1 MIKMSVATT
10 ETTHKT
16 RKPFSFPEKW
26 AFWKKFA
33 CEDHF
38 DNPLDKKVGL
48 FAGFA
53 FLVWILAFVI
63 LLFAPANLG
72 TTSVTVKTVTTY
84 YRLSYFT
91 SAGEFFGAYFGGF
104 GAAFARLF
112 SFQDGVGTDLPLLLL
127 LAGLIALFVIA
138 LVKTIRSHS
147 TSPLCAV
154 IFLFVLGFSAWHLLW
169 ASVSQGYLFNNSVYA
184 LGDNNANEGKTYTTL
199 FNYISYYQGEGKNL
213 AFPALFPYI
222 LFLISFILDLL
233 GFYWFLPAKKDQI
246 SRIGQGGEGFKGPAF
261 ISDYIQGSW
270 PTKLSYVFWGFG
282 YCFFGEMSTLIHHFG
297 MAKGQPILNKK
308 GEKIT
313 YWRFAWLR
321 VLLLAAIQILVIVL
335 FFNWGLPNLLKMNM
349 EGLSTPRTC
358 TTEFST
364 KKTVCVDGD
373 NSFKILLFSLIMIAI
388 LVAYLVLWI
397 KQPHRVFENEKKV
410 RKAYPIHDAMD
421 DVDDALDSRFYKT
434 VLAAPVFG
442 VILFTIIPILFM
454 VFVAFTNYDATH
466 SYPTNNF
473 NWVGFDNFAT
483 FFTGGGT
490 GSYFGEIFGKVLLWT
505 LLWAFFATITT
516 YIGGLLLALQINSK
530 LTKFPKLW
538 RTCFVITIAVPQF
551 VTLMLIRFFLGNN
564 GIINSLLYQWGV
576 VDWAKSI
583 GWISTDYFPFFSDPT
598 WMKVMVII
606 INMWIGFPYMMLI
619 TSGILMNIP
628 SDLYESARID
638 GAGPQRMFWNIT
650 MPYILQVTGP
660 YLISSFVG
668 NLNNFNVIYL
678 LTSGYTST
686 STRYASVKANEAD
699 LLVTWL
705 FKMVTDSTKNY
716 YMSSVI
722 GIFIFL
728 VSAIFTLLA
737 FTQTTK
743 GNREER
749 FQ

>member
-1 MIKMSVATT
+1 MSVATT

-91 SAGEFFGAYFGGF
+91 SAGEFFGAYFRGF

-282 YCFFGEMSTLIHHFG
+282 YCFFGEMSTLVHHFG